1 VSLKIPFQGVDR
13 PIIWLRLTLLSALF
27 LGMLASAPLWTN
39 SHSFPLL
46 PIISGFP
53 TLPSPWD
60 KSLFVLMLLSL
71 MTALWFYRPAV
82 CFFIITSLFCF
93 FEDQNRGQPWFYMYG
108 VMLLLSLLPD
118 SITLAACRLALSV
131 AYIWSGLQKFNT
143 RFFQVVP
150 AWFVAPAER
159 WHLPATLIEVLR
171 LTVATAPVIELA
183 IGLALWVPKMQK
195 IAIGAA
201 VVLHLSALLF
211 LGPLG
216 YNYNWVVWP
225 WNLAMIALVWSL
237 FGVRSSLAIGIEAQ
251 PTTPKSSDSKRESKK
266 ARETITGQPK
276 SKLKQTFI
284 ELRCSTF
291 AMIVLGSYSLLPI
304 LSYWGKWD
312 SYFSF
317 SLYSENAAVANIFIS
332 QDFGDRLPSHLHPYV
347 QRFPQAYDPQHQG
360 PFTFGFQAWGYEELH
375 VPPISEPRN
384 FRSVF
389 RFLRSYSKEPGD
401 LRMIVGQRSGPV
413 IFFQGDSQEFLVPK

>member
-1 VSLKIPFQGVDR
+1 
-13 PIIWLRLTLLSALF
+13 
-27 LGMLASAPLWTN
+27 
-39 SHSFPLL
+39 
-46 PIISGFP
+46 
-53 TLPSPWD
+53 
-60 KSLFVLMLLSL
+60 MLLSL
-71 MTALWFYRPAV
+71 VLALWLYRPAV
-82 CFFIITSLFCF
+82 SFFIAVSLFCF
-93 FEDQNRGQPWFYMYG
+93 FEDQNRGQPWFYMYW
-108 VMLLLSLLPD
+108 VLLLFSLLPD
-118 SITLAACRLALSV
+118 SIALAACRVALSV
-131 AYIWSGLQKFNT
+131 AYIWSGIQKFNA

-159 WHLPATLIEVLR
+159 WHLPAAMIELLR
-171 LTVATAPVIELA
+171 LTVVTAPVIELA
-183 IGLALWVPKMQK
+183 IGLGLWVPKARK
-195 IAIGAA
+195 IAIGSA
-201 VVLHLSALLF
+201 VALHLSALLF

-225 WNLAMIALVWSL
+225 WNLAMIALIWSL
-237 FGVRSSLAIGIEAQ
+237 FAVPNSLAVGTEAQ
-251 PTTPKSSDSKRESKK
+251 PFAPKRSNSSKRESSK
-266 ARETITGQPK
+266 ARKTSAGQPK
-276 SKLKQTFI
+276 AKLQQTFM
-284 ELRCSTF
+284 ELRRSSF

-317 SLYSENAAVANIFIS
+317 SLYSENAAAANIFIS
-332 QDFGDRLPSHLHPYV
+332 QDFGERLPSHLHPYV

-413 IFFQGDSQEFLVPK
+413 IFFQGESQEFLVPK